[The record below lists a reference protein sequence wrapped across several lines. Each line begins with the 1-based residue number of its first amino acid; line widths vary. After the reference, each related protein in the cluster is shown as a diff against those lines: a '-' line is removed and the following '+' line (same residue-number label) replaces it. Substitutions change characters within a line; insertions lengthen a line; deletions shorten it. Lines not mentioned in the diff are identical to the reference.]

1 MARDVAGTLLATVS
15 GGTYPWREEI
25 LATWQDLTA
34 DALRHAAAE
43 SALNG
48 LEHSPAQEAL
58 AIATFGKALQA
69 AVELPPPPALL
80 PSWQAA
86 ELSLPDIYAALRQ
99 AALVEI

>member
-1 MARDVAGTLLATVS
+1 
-15 GGTYPWREEI
+15 
-25 LATWQDLTA
+25 
-34 DALRHAAAE
+34 
-43 SALNG
+43 